1 MAAHDGDSKSMTA
14 PHTSS
19 QGGSSSA
26 EVQTEPGRPLGAKE
40 HELVRALVSTLPA
53 DYCTVIAPEEQ
64 LTHAEMLHEL
74 RESGRGEDSASA
86 RWSLADRHVQARF
99 HVVHRNRV
107 GSLGAITS
115 LLSARGFNILN
126 ASVYSTSD
134 GFAVNAFWLEPP
146 AEAVHPEHPTG
157 LVPVDDLVDDID
169 RAFAAMS
176 LHSTPSSTPPPPGAP
191 GYGGPSASSGSFTS
205 GHAVAGGRVQSAG
218 GLQGPQEIGRRSS
231 SDSPL
236 RPPGP
241 SPDAAGAVSEGEPA
255 HLQQGGGA
263 PLSRVHAIR
272 DEEAAAVDASTSST
286 DLEHMQG
293 GGPSNHSS
301 GSGSAAYGTPDGT
314 MSGAMTGWP
323 EEWRQPQFDSLR
335 LIRQVAEGSMS
346 AVWEGDWG
354 GALVAVKILK
364 AEPRASPG
372 AREAAAALL
381 REVKIWSNLRHPA
394 VCSFM
399 GTCVQRGLPAIVLE
413 YLPGSL
419 HDLLHKPTSGKHK
432 LRPLGERVQVQIGR
446 EIATGVAYL
455 HSEQL
460 IHRDIK
466 AANVLLDEHL
476 HVKLADFGI
485 STGFGPEHT
494 AETGTY
500 RYMAPEVIRHQQYD
514 HKCDVYSYGVLLWE
528 VLHRQ
533 VPFRT
538 HSPLQAAYAVAMER
552 ERPPVALKSILAP
565 FASVILACWDE
576 SPARRPD
583 AAEVV
588 EMLTTLEAAMP
599 APDRTSSSGS
609 FLHSLIKKSDGGQA

>member
-1 MAAHDGDSKSMTA
+1 M
-14 PHTSS
+14 
-19 QGGSSSA
+19 
-26 EVQTEPGRPLGAKE
+26 
-40 HELVRALVSTLPA
+40 
-53 DYCTVIAPEEQ
+53 
-64 LTHAEMLHEL
+64 
-74 RESGRGEDSASA
+74 
-86 RWSLADRHVQARF
+86 
-99 HVVHRNRV
+99 

-157 LVPVDDLVDDID
+157 LVPVDDLVEDID

-236 RPPGP
+236 RRPGP
-241 SPDAAGAVSEGEPA
+241 SPDAAGAASLLTALAACAVSEGEPA

-381 REVKIWSNLRHPA
+381 REVSHLDLEQTSPTAPPRPLRPLHRLHPTSLQVKIWSSLRHPA

-399 GTCVQRGLPAIVLE
+399 GTCVQCGLPAIVLE

-419 HDLLHKPTSGKHK
+419 HDLLHKPTTGKHK

-466 AANVLLDEHL
+466 ARA
-476 HVKLADFGI
+476 
-485 STGFGPEHT
+485 
-494 AETGTY
+494 
-500 RYMAPEVIRHQQYD
+500 
-514 HKCDVYSYGVLLWE
+514 
-528 VLHRQ
+528 RQ
-533 VPFRT
+533 PS
-538 HSPLQAAYAVAMER
+538 SP
-552 ERPPVALKSILAP
+552 RPHPNPNSQP
-565 FASVILACWDE
+565 Y
-576 SPARRPD
+576 PYPY
-583 AAEVV
+583 
-588 EMLTTLEAAMP
+588 P
-599 APDRTSSSGS
+599 
-609 FLHSLIKKSDGGQA
+609 